1 MRQNTLDPRSAEE
14 TRQHKGVVR
23 RDGCPSA
30 VGTPR
35 QRQWRLSIRGVDAT
49 PPLDVSSDSA
59 GSSKGIDAEAD
70 KERVVCE
77 MGKEI
82 NLTFERRSVG
92 GEPQYSDNYLEWIS
106 SQKRKSYDTYD
117 SRGRQ
122 VRVTIRPTHTHGSRE
137 HNGMLTAGRQL
148 TSENDLENGQYVKT
162 WLLSLNG
169 KTLDPSRVERIVTV
183 MVPTEWY
190 VNGEA
195 YYAMTALPTVEVENL
210 GILTRKE
217 RKMVDSGLEQLVR
230 HDETQWSSIR
240 GRRPPLPSGCRAFLM
255 VLFSSMIFLGQ
266 LARGKNVSVS
276 FSNNQIHEART
287 REDREHL
294 DVQMEKRFPLD
305 CCLQVPESH
314 TACLETGTQRG
325 AF

>member
-1 MRQNTLDPRSAEE
+1 MQPT
-14 TRQHKGVVR
+14 
-23 RDGCPSA
+23 
-30 VGTPR
+30 
-35 QRQWRLSIRGVDAT
+35 
-49 PPLDVSSDSA
+49 LDVSSDSA
-59 GSSKGIDAEAD
+59 GSSKGIDAEVGRAEAD

-122 VRVTIRPTHTHGSRE
+122 VRVKIRPTHTWVKRTQWNAHCRKTTYLRE
-137 HNGMLTAGRQL
+137 RSGKWTVCEDMASLTEWQ
-148 TSENDLENGQYVKT
+148 
-162 WLLSLNG
+162 
-169 KTLDPSRVERIVTV
+169 TLDPSRVERIVTV

-217 RKMVDSGLEQLVR
+217 RKVVDSGLEQLVR

-255 VLFSSMIFLGQ
+255 VF
-266 LARGKNVSVS
+266 
-276 FSNNQIHEART
+276 
-287 REDREHL
+287 
-294 DVQMEKRFPLD
+294 VQ
-305 CCLQVPESH
+305 
-314 TACLETGTQRG
+314 
-325 AF
+325 